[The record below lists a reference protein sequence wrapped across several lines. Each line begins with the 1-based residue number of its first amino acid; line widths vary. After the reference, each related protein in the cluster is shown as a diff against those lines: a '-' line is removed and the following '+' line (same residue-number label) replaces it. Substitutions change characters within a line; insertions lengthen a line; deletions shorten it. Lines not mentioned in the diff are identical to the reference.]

1 MENSYVNEYL
11 NNLEAEYNKSKDENK
26 PMIENKPIEEK
37 NNYDNPINRIPK
49 EELNKQNNVL
59 YREMSLWDNKQET
72 SLPDVERQSFY
83 VPSQKNNVIND
94 RLNSRVDCP
103 RILPFSREI
112 RIMEMRPQF
121 SRDIDTKPSETL

>member
-83 VPSQKNNVIND
+83 VPSQ
-94 RLNSRVDCP
+94 
-103 RILPFSREI
+103 
-112 RIMEMRPQF
+112 
-121 SRDIDTKPSETL
+121 